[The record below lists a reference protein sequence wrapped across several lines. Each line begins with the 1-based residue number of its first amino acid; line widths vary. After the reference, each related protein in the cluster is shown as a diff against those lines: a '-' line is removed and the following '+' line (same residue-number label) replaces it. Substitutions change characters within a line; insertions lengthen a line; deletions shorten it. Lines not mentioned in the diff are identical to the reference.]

1 MYRSMVSRGN
11 NVFMTITCSDRERF
25 KGGSVQ

>member
-1 MYRSMVSRGN
+1 MYRSMIGGRDH
-11 NVFMTITCSDRERF
+11 VFMTVTRSNRERF